1 MTLPITTVAEIK
13 LLGGNTSSSSD
24 PLLSSL
30 LAQTLTAIGEFC
42 NRTFPSNSFTEYR
55 DGNGGTRMLM
65 ANYPLAGVSSVT
77 INGVA
82 VAQSTGFNSAG
93 WSYNVGTRSL
103 IMRGGVRFAQGQRN
117 VVITGV
123 AGFGDDAGLIPWP
136 SDLKH
141 AVQVIVLTRFNERT
155 TYGINSK
162 SLAGESVNYG
172 DSASASSSSRK
183 NPGFPA
189 AARVVL
195 ANYQN
200 TVPETGT

>member
-1 MTLPITTVAEIK
+1 MVQAITTVAEIK
-13 LLGGNTSSSSD
+13 ALAGITTSNGD
-24 PLLSSL
+24 TVLASL
-30 LAQTLTAIGEFC
+30 LAQTVAAIGEFC
-42 NRTFPSNSFTEYR
+42 NRDFVSRTVIGYR
-55 DGNGGTRMLM
+55 DGNDATRMML
-65 ANYPLAGVSSVT
+65 ANYPVVSISSVL
-77 INGVA
+77 INDVA
-82 VAQSTGFNSAG
+82 IPQSTGYYSPG
-93 WSYNVGTRSL
+93 WFCNIGTRAL
-103 IMRGGVRFAQGQRN
+103 LLRGGSRFTRGQRN
-117 VVITGV
+117 VVIASV
-123 AGFGDDAGLIPWP
+123 AGYGDDAGLIPWP
-136 SDLKH
+136 ADLKE

-200 TVPETGT
+200 TVPETGL